1 MTRFVANKGRPTM
14 SLCRT
19 FSTFSRLAGALAALW
34 LCGAGAAWAGDGGDL
49 GSLQNVTNGFCAVLN
64 MKTCPQLPTVTQ
76 GVLEVAG
83 LTNSPPEI
91 VRVQNK
97 IASGTSVDAG
107 NPAPQLQPAPVPAY
121 PAVFFFNSTTSPT
134 ASELLSTQK
143 PLAFISQKS
152 GTGAATQLYDPKADT
167 FLYAVGVSE
176 FGIKTGNGLFA
187 PDTAFFFYDDLFRVA
202 QNFTKGQT
210 VAKFSFPLTVL
221 NADGSENPPVMVTLK
236 VLATCN
242 GGPSCLQAYVY
253 GGGIGTASNPILASQ
268 LQIAFA
274 LSFGTSPTSTQKHA
288 IFQVGVPLLVT
299 AATDPAYFYFAIT
312 GQPGNGSEAGPPFS
326 LPSAGNLATYT
337 VFVDDLLNPVLPLG
351 ASLGLAPSAG
361 PLGSPPAAGVSST
374 FALCASLPDNSD
386 GPAAHLRPA
395 VGAYY
400 AIATDGEM
408 LVSAPLPSVSTSMC
422 PAL

>member
-1 MTRFVANKGRPTM
+1 MTRVVANKGRPTM

-19 FSTFSRLAGALAALW
+19 FFTLSRLAGALAALW

-49 GSLQNVTNGFCAVLN
+49 GSLQNVTNGFCALLN

-83 LTNSPPEI
+83 LGNSPPEI

-107 NPAPQLQPAPVPAY
+107 NPAPQLQPAPVPAF
-121 PAVFFFNSTTSPT
+121 PTVFSFNSTTSPT
-134 ASELLSTQK
+134 ASQLLSTLT

-202 QNFTKGQT
+202 QNFTKGQI

-221 NADGSENPPVMVTLK
+221 DVNGKENPPVMVTLE
-236 VLATCN
+236 VLAICN

-299 AATDPAYFYFAIT
+299 AATDPGYFYFALT
-312 GQPGNGSEAGPPFS
+312 GNAGPI
-326 LPSAGNLATYT
+326 NLGTYT
-337 VFVDDLLNPVLPLG
+337 VFVDDLLNPVLALG
-351 ASLGLAPSAG
+351 ASLGLAPTAG

-374 FALCASLPDNSD
+374 FALCASLPDNSN

-395 VGAYY
+395 VGAHY
-400 AIATDGEM
+400 AIATDGET
-408 LVSAPLPSVSTSMC
+408 LVSAPLPSVSTSVC
-422 PAL
+422 PVL